1 MLVLNNFQAEFE
13 RKRGHLLDPHV
24 RDLAWLL
31 DSPNLLDAAAPQWQ
45 GKIASLFG
53 HQGEAVDAWLNALD
67 RAPQQLHVLI
77 ASHAFNR
84 LGRYSELLLAHFL
97 RDHGVLHA
105 HGVQVRADKNDTIGE
120 FDFLVY
126 RQDSANALQLHHWE
140 FATKFY
146 LLEAN
151 GEDRNADFLVGPNL
165 ADTLGAKM
173 RKILDR
179 QLSLSRH
186 PAAIML
192 LPRPIDNAQAL
203 VKGWLFYHPD
213 DKFSAQEM
221 ARNGVSPEHC
231 RGYWRALAEI
241 DLLPGECFAV
251 LPRLSWMAPARVPF
265 ENCLS
270 KGALADFLQ
279 DHFANDDQPVMV
291 ASLHATDAF
300 AVEVERGF
308 IVSNDWRKRAG
319 DFVRHE

>member
-1 MLVLNNFQAEFE
+1 MPETYNFQAEFE
-13 RKRGHLLDPHV
+13 CKRGHLHDPHV

-31 DSPNLLDAAAPQWQ
+31 DSPNLLDATAPQWQ

-53 HQGEAVDAWLNALD
+53 NQGEEIDAWLTALD
-67 RAPQQLHVLI
+67 QAPQQLHALI

-97 RDHGVLHA
+97 RDRGVLYA

-126 RQDSANALQLHHWE
+126 RPNSAGLPELHHWE

-151 GEDRNADFLVGPNL
+151 SEDRNADFLVGPNL

-179 QLSLSRH
+179 QLALSRH
-186 PAAIML
+186 PAAAAL
-192 LPRPIDNAQAL
+192 LPGPIDNAQAL
-203 VKGWLFYHPD
+203 VKGWLFYHPSD
-213 DKFSAQEM
+213 HFSAQEM
-221 ARNGVSPEHC
+221 ARNGVNLAHC
-231 RGYWRALAEI
+231 RGYWRVFDEI
-241 DLLPGECFAV
+241 DELSGDCFAI
-251 LPRLSWMAPARVPF
+251 LPRLSWMAPARLSVVD
-265 ENCLS
+265 CLS
-270 KGALADFLQ
+270 RLAMADVLKA
-279 DHFANDDQPVMV
+279 HFANDDQPVMV
-291 ASLHATDAF
+291 ATLRAQGEF

-308 IVSNDWRKRAG
+308 IVPNDWRQRASA
-319 DFVRHE
+319 FVRHA